1 MIHRL
6 RKNRLVETVL
16 TPAEL
21 ANRWKSTPATIRS
34 MIDAGRLRGFRVG
47 GRHRILLGEV
57 ERYEG
62 LEGDRHETD
71 KEKALAAL
79 D

>member
-1 MIHRL
+1 MAD
-6 RKNRLVETVL
+6 TVL

-21 ANRWKSTPATIRS
+21 ANRWKCTPATIRR
-34 MIDAGRLRGFRVG
+34 MIREDRLSGFRAGDRLRV
-47 GRHRILLGEV
+47 LLSEV

-62 LEGDRHETD
+62 CEGERHETD
-71 KEKALAAL
+71 EEKALAAL

>member
-1 MIHRL
+1 M
-6 RKNRLVETVL
+6 VETVL

-21 ANRWKSTPATIRS
+21 ANRWKSTPATIRR

-62 LEGDRHETD
+62 LEGDIHATD
-71 KEKALAAL
+71 TEKALAAL

>member
-1 MIHRL
+1 MA
-6 RKNRLVETVL
+6 ETVL

-21 ANRWKSTPATIRS
+21 ANRWKCNPVIVRR
-34 MIDAGRLRGFRVG
+34 MIQDGRLRGFRVG
-47 GRHRILLGEV
+47 DRYRVHLCEV

-62 LEGDRHETD
+62 REGESHETD